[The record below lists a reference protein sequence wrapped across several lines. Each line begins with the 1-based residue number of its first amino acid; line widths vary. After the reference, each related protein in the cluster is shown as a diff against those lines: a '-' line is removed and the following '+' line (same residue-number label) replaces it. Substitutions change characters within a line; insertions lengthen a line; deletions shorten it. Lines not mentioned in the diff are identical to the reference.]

1 MWLWFKPHCLAAVA
15 VFALL
20 GLNGCSYVIGSATQD
35 FSDRLKQTL
44 LDHNDPDTV
53 AEAIPAYLL
62 LMEASLAGDREDENA
77 LFSTANLYG
86 SYLSLLPEQSPR
98 KPRLSQKALDLA
110 ERGACVHSSELCGLR
125 GKSIAELHNIVGAC
139 DRDDIDGLYSVATAW
154 AAWIQAHNSDW
165 NAVAQLV
172 QVKSILQRILELEP
186 HYKQGAPQLY
196 MAVLESLVPPALG
209 GQPELAKQYF
219 EQAISLADGN
229 LMASVLYAKYYARM
243 MFDRDLHDK
252 LLNSV
257 LVSPV
262 ERPGLTLINTLAQQQ
277 ARLLLDSGKGYF

>member
-1 MWLWFKPHCLAAVA
+1 MVAVA
-15 VFALL
+15 VCALL

-35 FSDRLKQTL
+35 FAERLKQTL

-62 LMEASLAGDREDENA
+62 LMEASLAGERENEDA

-86 SYLSLLPEQSPR
+86 SYLSLLPEQSSR

-110 ERGACVHSSELCGLR
+110 ERGACAHSSELCGLR
-125 GKSIAELHNIVGAC
+125 EKSIVELQNVVGAC
-139 DRDDIDGLYSVATAW
+139 DRDDIEGLYSIATAW
-154 AAWIQAHNSDW
+154 AAWIQAHNGDW

-186 HYKQGAPQLY
+186 RYKQGAPQLY

-209 GQPELAKQYF
+209 GKPELAKKYF
-219 EQAISLADGN
+219 EQAMELADGN
-229 LMASVLYAKYYARM
+229 LMAPVLYAKYYARM
-243 MFDRDLHDK
+243 MFDRNLHDQ
-252 LLNSV
+252 LLN
-257 LVSPV
+257 LALASPV

-277 ARLLLDSGKGYF
+277 ARLLLDSGNDYF

>member
-1 MWLWFKPHCLAAVA
+1 MIVA

-20 GLNGCSYVIGSATQD
+20 ALSGCSYIIGSATQD

-62 LMEASLAGDREDENA
+62 LMEASLAGERDNEDA
-77 LFSTANLYG
+77 LFATANLYG

-98 KPRLSQKALDLA
+98 KPGLSQKALDLA
-110 ERGACVHSSELCGLR
+110 ERGACVHSVELCGLR
-125 GKSIAELHNIVGAC
+125 AKSNAELQNIVGAC
-139 DRDDIDGLYSVATAW
+139 DQDDIEGLYSIATAW
-154 AAWIQAHNSDW
+154 AAWIQAHNTDW
-165 NAVAQLV
+165 NAIAQLV

-186 HYKQGAPQLY
+186 GYKQGAPQLY
-196 MAVLESLVPPALG
+196 LAVLESLVPPALG
-209 GQPELAKQYF
+209 GKPELAKQYF
-219 EQAISLADGN
+219 EQAIGLADGN
-229 LMASVLYAKYYARM
+229 LMAPVLYAKYYARM
-243 MFDRDLHDK
+243 MFERDLHDK

-257 LVSPV
+257 LASPT

-277 ARLLLDSGKGYF
+277 ARRLLDSGNDYF